1 MIGQLHVCFQALPV
15 KDRSRISFAAR
26 CNVLMARKM
35 LNRVVP
41 MQVKTEPTELLILGI
56 LEHIPLQTFELD
68 ADRVVIALGAPS
80 VFGLSGMPG
89 TVIRA
94 DKLPQAAITL
104 DVKV

>member
-1 MIGQLHVCFQALPV
+1 MIGQWDVRFQALPV
-15 KDRSRISFAAR
+15 KARSRISFAAR
-26 CNVLMARKM
+26 CNVLMAGHM

-41 MQVKTEPTELLILGI
+41 KQVKTEPTELHILGVF
-56 LEHIPLQTFELD
+56 EHITLQTFELD

-94 DKLPQAAITL
+94 DKLPKAAVTL
-104 DVKV
+104 DVEM